1 MLTSITEELR
11 LLTSCKR
18 DAYIT
23 SRGVARPL
31 FFYLNKNKSIITMT
45 NQEAKEF
52 LINNGYAENE
62 TKAESIISNIN
73 TNPYALDM
81 GISQDLYNSLK
92 G

>member
-31 FFYLNKNKSIITMT
+31 FFYLNKSKSTITMT

-73 TNPYALDM
+73 TNSYVTDM
-81 GISQDLYNSLK
+81 GISEDLYNSIK

>member
-1 MLTSITEELR
+1 
-11 LLTSCKR
+11 
-18 DAYIT
+18 
-23 SRGVARPL
+23 
-31 FFYLNKNKSIITMT
+31 MT

-73 TNPYALDM
+73 TNSYVTDM
-81 GISQDLYNSLK
+81 GISEDLYNSIK